1 MRLKF
6 RLTIGLSAVMLA
18 APAAA
23 DGIDARQTSEPG
35 SAYRMPLAAPPP
47 PPPRVLLAVEP
58 EPREPEPKGEPE
70 VERGDPSD
78 KPANAKPPTKVYAY
92 EVFYN
97 APKKKLEKKLVEISV
112 LQRKVAEP
120 PLSRAAL
127 IRRVESDVALF
138 GKALQSD
145 GYYAYTVE
153 QKIDFAQSP
162 VAISFDIASGPR
174 YTLGQYRIDYDKPD
188 APGLLK
194 EPSALGV
201 VVGGPATSEQ
211 IVEAGPLLL
220 RKLKEKGYPLA
231 KSGKRRAVVNH
242 DEKTLTVV
250 LDIHEGPRVNIGQTF
265 VAGVDRTKEK
275 YVKRVAN
282 LDQGDLF
289 DVSKIDAARRR
300 LYQTGLFDGIQINW
314 DDAPDPSGELDVT
327 IVAKERKP
335 RTISLGLNYS
345 TTEGA
350 GADIEW
356 VHRNIFGSDEDLTVT
371 LKAAQIEQSFRT
383 ELAAPN
389 WKRLDQRV
397 HVAGEIAREITDTY
411 EEQKISAESGV
422 TRSFGKRWKG
432 SATGVLE
439 VLETTENAVTTQNIL
454 AAIPLIAT
462 YDGSNDPFDTS
473 KGYKLD
479 FKLEPAA
486 VTLDNTDLFMT
497 FAAGGSVYHDILG
510 DKTLIAAAR
519 SRAAFILG
527 PARDLIPA
535 SRRLYTGGGGSIRGF
550 EHQSVGPLDGGNDPE
565 GGRSS
570 LEFGTEVRWRITD
583 DIGIVPFI
591 DGGSAFEDPT
601 PDFTDFR
608 FAAGLGLR
616 YYTPIGPLRLD
627 IATPLNPREQDNL
640 FEFYISIGQAF

>member
-1 MRLKF
+1 MRLISH
-6 RLTIGLSAVMLA
+6 LAIGLWASLLVTSAAANGLDARRTLEPGRVFQAPMA
-18 APAAA
+18 APA
-23 DGIDARQTSEPG
+23 
-35 SAYRMPLAAPPP
+35 
-47 PPPRVLLAVEP
+47 PPPRLLLAEQP
-58 EPREPEPKGEPE
+58 EPEPKGTPE

-78 KPANAKPPTKVYAY
+78 KPANTQAPTKVYAY

-97 APKKKLEKKLVEISV
+97 APKKKLEKKLVDLSI

-138 GKALQSD
+138 QKALQSD
-145 GYYAYTVE
+145 GYYAFTVE
-153 QKIDFAQSP
+153 QKIDFANAP
-162 VAISFDIASGPR
+162 VAITFDITPGPR
-174 YTLGQYRIDYDKPD
+174 YTLGQYRIDYDNPD
-188 APGLLK
+188 APGLFKDL
-194 EPSALGV
+194 SLLGI
-201 VVGGPATSEQ
+201 VVGGPAASEK
-211 IVEAGPLLL
+211 IVEAGPVIL
-220 RKLKEKGYPLA
+220 RKLGESGYPLA
-231 KSGKRRAVVNH
+231 KQGKRRAVVNH
-242 DEKTLTVV
+242 DEQTLTVV
-250 LDIHEGPRVNIGQTF
+250 LDIHEGPRVNIGQSF
-265 VAGVDRTKEK
+265 IAGVDRTKEK
-275 YVKRVAN
+275 YLKRVAN

-289 DVSKIDAARRR
+289 DISKIDAARRR
-300 LYQTGLFDGIQINW
+300 LYQTGLFNGIQINW
-314 DDAPDPSGELDVT
+314 DDAPDESGELDITV
-327 IVAKERKP
+327 VAKERKP

-350 GADIEW
+350 GTDIAW
-356 VHRNIFGSDEDLTVT
+356 IHRNIFGADEDLSVT
-371 LKAAQIEQSFRT
+371 LKAAEVEQSLRT

-397 HVAGEIAREITDTY
+397 HVAGEIAREVTDTY

-422 TRSFGKRWKG
+422 SRPFGKRWKG

-439 VLETTENAVTTQNIL
+439 VLETTENAITTQNVV
-454 AAIPLIAT
+454 AAFPLIAL
-462 YDGSNDPFDTS
+462 YDGSNDPFDPS
-473 KGYKLD
+473 KGYKLE

-486 VTLDNTDLFMT
+486 ITLDNTDFLAT
-497 FAAGGSVYHDILG
+497 FSMGGSVYHDLLG

-527 PARDLIPA
+527 PARDRIPA
-535 SRRLYTGGGGSIRGF
+535 SRRLYAGGGGSIRGF
-550 EHQSVGPLDGGNDPE
+550 EFQSVGPLDAGNDPE

-570 LEFGTEVRWRITD
+570 LEFGVEMRWRITD

-591 DGGSAFEDPT
+591 DGGSAFEDPS

-627 IATPLNPREQDNL
+627 VAAPLNPREQDNL